1 MIEKKMKNIHLLR
14 IIYLNY
20 MIVKLVKI
28 ITPSIIQKTKSLKTG
43 IKFYKNTRF
52 WGIV

>member
-20 MIVKLVKI
+20 MIVKLLLQALFKKQN
-28 ITPSIIQKTKSLKTG
+28 P
-43 IKFYKNTRF
+43 
-52 WGIV
+52 

>member
-1 MIEKKMKNIHLLR
+1 MIEKKDKKYTLTPYHLF
-14 IIYLNY
+14 
-20 MIVKLVKI
+20 KLYDCKISKI